1 MACFFVL
8 ALLHSFSSHCFP
20 PFSFSPPRENDIF
33 ALERA
38 HLCWRSNPYGCIESS
53 RELYIHQ
60 RSRRGACL
68 SVRVSKKIEVPLVNI
83 LRGRIFSYSSAAAE
97 YKLCWDFPLWDGFS
111 RRCEA
116 DEHPSIPPPPPSTH
130 TFVPVKLTRE
140 NEANEITST
149 GWRNGQIWCFLL
161 VIWQYLEASSTSD
174 SHFLP
179 VIFNQPFLPKIKG
192 ETLVASGSDRTMT
205 ARSAAALS
213 LCLGERI
220 NSHVAALGARCP
232 PAHCPVPRNTASA
245 ASHSAPPHLLQ
256 VSGAGRQSSKTFL

>member
-1 MACFFVL
+1 M
-8 ALLHSFSSHCFP
+8 
-20 PFSFSPPRENDIF
+20 
-33 ALERA
+33 
-38 HLCWRSNPYGCIESS
+38 
-53 RELYIHQ
+53 
-60 RSRRGACL
+60 RGWW
-68 SVRVSKKIEVPLVNI
+68 
-83 LRGRIFSYSSAAAE
+83 AA
-97 YKLCWDFPLWDGFS
+97 P
-111 RRCEA
+111 
-116 DEHPSIPPPPPSTH
+116 HPPPSTH

-149 GWRNGQIWCFLL
+149 GWRNGQIWCILL

-192 ETLVASGSDRTMT
+192 ETLVASGSDRAMT
-205 ARSAAALS
+205 VRPAAALS